1 MTANPFN
8 KVEEMDYLINFV
20 RDNLQFSNVEIRA
33 AIEKVANNHIPL
45 ERADIDLSRELESI
59 LVDYCDEYHTDIAS
73 IYDALTLEEL
83 ISKL

>member
-20 RDNLQFSNVEIRA
+20 RDNLQFSDVEIRA

>member
-20 RDNLQFSNVEIRA
+20 RDNLQFSDVEIRA

-59 LVDYCDEYHTDIAS
+59 LVDYCDEYHTDIVS